1 MLARL
6 IFACC
11 AGIKHRVANIFDKHG
26 ICPQPLKSHKIEKYR
41 CDKDALKVIVMY
53 SLGCS
58 GLVRPGLVA
67 LVLTIMIEPFF
78 QILRDAGAV
87 AISLPT
93 EV

>member
-1 MLARL
+1 MFAPL

-11 AGIKHRVANIFDKHG
+11 ADIKHRMANTFDKYG
-26 ICPQPLKSHKIEKYR
+26 IALNHQRATKLKNINVIKMPLSVHF
-41 CDKDALKVIVMY
+41 
-53 SLGCS
+53 
-58 GLVRPGLVA
+58 A
-67 LVLTIMIEPFF
+67 LVLAIIIEHFF

>member
-1 MLARL
+1 M
-6 IFACC
+6 
-11 AGIKHRVANIFDKHG
+11 ANTFDKHG
-26 ICPQPLKSHKIEKYR
+26 ICPQPPKSHKIEKYK

-58 GLVRPGLVA
+58 GLVRPGIFA
-67 LVLTIMIEPFF
+67 FVLTIIIEHFF
-78 QILRDAGAV
+78 QILRDEGAV

>member
-1 MLARL
+1 MFALL

-11 AGIKHRVANIFDKHG
+11 ADIKHRIANTFDKHG
-26 ICPQPLKSHKIEKYR
+26 ICPQPSKSHKIEKYK

-58 GLVRPGLVA
+58 GLVRPGIFA
-67 LVLTIMIEPFF
+67 FVLTIIIGHFF

>member
-1 MLARL
+1 MFARL

-11 AGIKHRVANIFDKHG
+11 ADIKHRVANIFDKYG
-26 ICPQPLKSHKIEKYR
+26 ICSQRATKLKNINVIKMPLSVHF
-41 CDKDALKVIVMY
+41 
-53 SLGCS
+53 
-58 GLVRPGLVA
+58 A
-67 LVLTIMIEPFF
+67 LVLAIIIEHFF